1 MLKRCVAIKMCHT
14 QSFKWDQQ
22 YAKFEEQV
30 GKPNKG
36 SPLYNWKQGQL
47 ATFDARIKK
56 DGIPFGV
63 LGEICS
69 RDALQ
74 QSKINEVECSH
85 VGWGKNVYAKGVCK
99 GHGSTKM

>member
-1 MLKRCVAIKMCHT
+1 MSYAERR
-14 QSFKWDQQ
+14 SWDQQ

-47 ATFDARIKK
+47 ATLDASS
-56 DGIPFGV
+56 GIPFGV